1 MKNLFLT
8 TLFVSLGCLVMTG
21 CGESKPGVVE
31 QPNMTPEEIEAQQE
45 AYMKEMDEDAASTGE
60 ESS

>member
-1 MKNLFLT
+1 MKKLFLT
-8 TLFVSLGCLVMTG
+8 TMFVSLGCLAMTG

-31 QPNMTPEEIEAQQE
+31 QPKMTPEEIEAQQE